1 MLDQANRLRSMVA
14 TKEDSGGRARVITVT
29 SGKGGVGK
37 TNFAL
42 NLAIQLSKLGKRV
55 VIVDAD
61 LGLAN
66 VEVLFGIIPK
76 HSLADVMDG
85 SRTIEQ
91 IITEGPM
98 GIKFVSGGSG
108 LSELVSITDEDR
120 QAIFSNFEY
129 LDQIADIVIV
139 DTGAGISKTVLSFIR
154 AAEETILV
162 VTPEP
167 TSITD
172 AYALIKTTKTEY
184 DDTLPDFKV
193 VVNRADSDDEGNEIF
208 HKLAK
213 VSDKF
218 LDVELEM
225 LGHIPMDLYL
235 IKAVKKQ
242 QPVSMCY
249 PNSGFTRATET
260 IALKLL
266 QKYTDDGKQK
276 LGIKSFIRKL
286 TKIFNN

>member
-42 NLAIQLSKLGKRV
+42 NLAIQLARYGKRI

-61 LGLAN
+61 IGLAN
-66 VEVLFGIIPK
+66 VEVLFGIIPRY
-76 HSLADVMDG
+76 SIADVLDG
-85 SRTIEQ
+85 SRTMEQ

-108 LSELVSITDEDR
+108 LSELISITDDDR
-120 QAIFSNFEY
+120 LAMLDKLEY
-129 LDQIADIVIV
+129 LEQIADIIIV

-154 AAEETILV
+154 AAEEVIFV

-172 AYALIKTTKTEY
+172 AYALIKTVKAEY
-184 DDTLPDFKV
+184 TDALPDFKV
-193 VVNRADSDDEGNEIF
+193 VVNRVDSSDEGNEIF
-208 HKLAK
+208 TKLAK

-218 LDVELEM
+218 LNVKLEM
-225 LGHIPMDLYL
+225 LGHIPMDMQLV
-235 IKAVKKQ
+235 KAVKKQ
-242 QPVSMCY
+242 QPVSICY
-249 PNSGFTRATET
+249 PNSGVTKA
-260 IALKLL
+260 IQVVALKLL
-266 QKYTDDGKQK
+266 QKHDEDGKNK
-276 LGIKSFIRKL
+276 SGIKGFIRKL
-286 TKIFNN
+286 STIFNN